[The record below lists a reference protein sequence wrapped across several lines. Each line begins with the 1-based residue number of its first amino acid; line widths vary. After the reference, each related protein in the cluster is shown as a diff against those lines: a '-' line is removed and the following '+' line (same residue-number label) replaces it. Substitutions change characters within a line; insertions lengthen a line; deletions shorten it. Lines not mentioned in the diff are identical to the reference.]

1 MAWNWPD
8 ALRGR
13 PLVIFELLDR
23 AGRGVRGGAEHGV
36 IGVGAGRFQHGVGQ
50 GAEVFAQ
57 AFHATHQRRHRP
69 CVQRLAAGGGGFRG
83 AVADQ
88 AGDGLDGVAGAFDV
102 VEVGEG
108 DRAVLGVGVDQP
120 GVLGEGVGLHG
131 LPPTMWK
138 FRCPTS
144 KWGGRAQDKVGRPDR
159 RNRRAASAP
168 LPRPAHWACGGLLT
182 LGGRHRRIF
191 RLPHRGTVGGG
202 SGGSIRELE
211 RVTRHKRLFRCS

>member
-1 MAWNWPD
+1 MVAWNWPD

-13 PLVIFELLDR
+13 PLVLFGLLDR
-23 AGRGVRGGAEHGV
+23 ARRVVRGGVERGV

-50 GAEVFAQ
+50 GAEVIAQ
-57 AFHATHQRRHRP
+57 ALHAAHQRGYRP

-108 DRAVLGVGVDQP
+108 DWAVLGVGVDQP

-138 FRCPTS
+138 SRCPTS

-168 LPRPAHWACGGLLT
+168 LPRPAHWACGGLLIVESAPTT
-182 LGGRHRRIF
+182 LPASKPGYR
-191 RLPHRGTVGGG
+191 
-202 SGGSIRELE
+202 
-211 RVTRHKRLFRCS
+211 